1 MKLNCPPC
9 LFLIQ
14 TLAKKPLKNLSLYNM
29 LLGQFVSEVLNPDE
43 IGPQQFEHLTEDQ
56 KLSLSIIEN
65 LRMILTT
72 RRGSILHLPD
82 FGISDI
88 LQIYLS
94 SENPVESLKQEIKD
108 VILKYEPRISGVQIQ
123 NSEFD
128 QKTLRAALKIIIKV
142 KDSSNQEILLTEFST
157 TGWTKVVFDKD
168 AK

>member
-1 MKLNCPPC
+1 
-9 LFLIQ
+9 
-14 TLAKKPLKNLSLYNM
+14 M

-94 SENPVESLKQEIKD
+94 
-108 VILKYEPRISGVQIQ
+108 
-123 NSEFD
+123 
-128 QKTLRAALKIIIKV
+128 
-142 KDSSNQEILLTEFST
+142 
-157 TGWTKVVFDKD
+157 
-168 AK
+168 